1 MGLKSQS
8 QSVGGKSE
16 ALTLQV
22 GESAMV
28 LVDCDREARE
38 FTRHALAK
46 GGACAG
52 AGNGCKYCAADIPKS
67 TKFIVNGWR
76 QTDDGELVPVSLWFR
91 SVELG
96 RFGDVLPDTGKCLIR
111 IEAVAVIG
119 DNGKP
124 KASPGGRL
132 WTDWRYV
139 LVSQDT
145 PRAGDTVTATADL
158 H

>member
-1 MGLKSQS
+1 MGLKQQS

-22 GESAMV
+22 GESATI

-46 GGACAG
+46 GGACTG
-52 AGNGCKYCAADIPKS
+52 AGCKYCAADIPKS
-67 TKFIVNGWR
+67 TKFIVDGWR

-96 RFGDVLPDTGKCLIR
+96 RFGDVLPDTGKAMVR
-111 IEAVAVIG
+111 IEAVEVVG

-124 KASPGGRL
+124 KVGPSGRP
-132 WTDWRYV
+132 WTDWRYT
-139 LVSQDT
+139 LLTQDS
-145 PRAGDTVTATADL
+145 PRTGTATAPADL